1 MRTFMA
7 VAAELIYSRAA
18 QRLHLTQ
25 RAVSQQIRQLEKDV
39 GVGLVDR
46 SARAGGAGKGW
57 YKEGDGTARYRDG
70 KMWTHHT
77 TSVRVARELV
87 QRLSTKTTR
96 ASAATSRIQRLSKP
110 CANQL
115 PIPKLRWQRPPR
127 CLPSHQCPR
136 RAGTRRER
144 RESSATGMGSRG
156 REKPGPTQAAS
167 PDKTSHGAGPSVKAI
182 GIRSSTSTSATL
194 SSWLGTSRPV

>member
-87 QRLSTKTTR
+87 QRLSTEDYKGVRRDVQNPTSIEAVREPTPYPQAPVAEAAALPPQPSMPPAGWYPTGTPGVLGYWDGQSWTGETR
-96 ASAATSRIQRLSKP
+96 P
-110 CANQL
+110 D
-115 PIPKLRWQRPPR
+115 
-127 CLPSHQCPR
+127 PS
-136 RAGTRRER
+136 
-144 RESSATGMGSRG
+144 SF
-156 REKPGPTQAAS
+156 PG
-167 PDKTSHGAGPSVKAI
+167 
-182 GIRSSTSTSATL
+182 
-194 SSWLGTSRPV
+194 